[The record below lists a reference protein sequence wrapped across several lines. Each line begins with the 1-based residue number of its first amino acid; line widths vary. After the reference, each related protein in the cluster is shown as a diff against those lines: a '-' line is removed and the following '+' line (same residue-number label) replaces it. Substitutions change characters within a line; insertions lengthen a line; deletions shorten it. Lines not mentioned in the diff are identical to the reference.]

1 MGRNQIVNIGLRQRK
16 SRYVPKAARLTEL
29 QSTTVALDPFKYY
42 YQDNKTV
49 YQPAEKPL

>member
-16 SRYVPKAARLTEL
+16 SRYMPKAARLTVL
-29 QSTTVALDPFKYY
+29 MSITVAPDPFKYY

-49 YQPAEKPL
+49 CQPAEKPL